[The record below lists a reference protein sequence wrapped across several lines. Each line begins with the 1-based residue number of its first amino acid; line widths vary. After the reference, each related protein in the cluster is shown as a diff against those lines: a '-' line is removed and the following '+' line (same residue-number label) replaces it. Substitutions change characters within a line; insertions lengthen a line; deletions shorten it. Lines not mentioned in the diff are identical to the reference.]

1 MDTAQELPRVLS
13 LCTGYGGLERGI
25 EAIIGKCTGLAYVE
39 IEAFA
44 IANLVN
50 KMETGKMDPV
60 PIWTDI
66 KTFNA
71 RIFRGKVDILTGGY
85 PCQPFS
91 AAGKREGTKDP
102 RHLWP
107 YIRTIIM
114 DCRPRTVFFENVE
127 GHLSLGISE
136 VLSDLEEM
144 GYRVEAGIFS
154 AAEVGAPHQRKR
166 VFIMAES
173 SDDRWGPTTATEKE
187 RATEL
192 RKTGPKGRIENGK
205 SSLRLKGFSCDELG
219 NSQSNNERWLSE
231 QIGDRER
238 MQIGGSSSNVP
249 NTISNGSRKSDRVYK
264 SEFSYQNGKK
274 WPARPEQTQHEWEEP
289 RVVADSKNL
298 QREAIERSPENG
310 ILQQNIGEGKVKPE
324 LGGAASRTSS
334 RVDRLRL
341 LGNGVVWQ
349 TAAKA
354 FFVLS
359 QKLNSTK

>member
-1 MDTAQELPRVLS
+1 MDNTSKPPRILS
-13 LCTGYGGLERGI
+13 LCSGYTGLEKGI

-50 KMETGKMDPV
+50 KMETGKLDPV
-60 PIWTDI
+60 PIFTDL

-91 AAGKREGTKDP
+91 AAGKRGGTEDP

-136 VLSDLEEM
+136 VLADLEEM

-154 AAEVGAPHQRKR
+154 AAEVGAPHRRKR
-166 VFIMAES
+166 VFILAQS
-173 SDDRWGPTTATEKE
+173 SSQGLQKSRFTGIRKLHEEKRE
-187 RATEL
+187 GLDNR
-192 RKTGPKGRIENGK
+192 
-205 SSLRLKGFSCDELG
+205 
-219 NSQSNNERWLSE
+219 SE
-231 QIGDRER
+231 QQSSGKELADSSCEGLERYPGDEQGTRRETSR
-238 MQIGGSSSNVP
+238 ENRSTSPGSLSLWP
-249 NTISNGSRKSDRVYK
+249 SRPGQPQY
-264 SEFSYQNGKK
+264 
-274 WPARPEQTQHEWEEP
+274 EWEEP
-289 RVVADSKNL
+289 RTTASRIANRHGRLANPENL
-298 QREAIERSPENG
+298 QRGAIERGAKNG
-310 ILQQNIGEGKVKPE
+310 VLQPNKNKGYPKP
-324 LGGAASRTSS
+324 LMGRAADGARN